1 MMTTDH
7 RPRTAEKMMVTAVC
21 GQPSAVKKMNR
32 YKFSFNRG
40 DFFMLNQTQPH
51 LRTLKQALPYPYGRD
66 VHLGDALSRGSQ
78 PATPVA
84 SVAPAEEV
92 GRDGSR

>member
-1 MMTTDH
+1 
-7 RPRTAEKMMVTAVC
+7 
-21 GQPSAVKKMNR
+21 
-32 YKFSFNRG
+32 
-40 DFFMLNQTQPH
+40 MLNQTQPH